1 MLFDAAVAAVEL
13 PRRRRIG
20 GESLPKKQRMAG
32 DRSALEAF
40 RTESNRIGADK
51 EKKRNRM

>member
-13 PRRRRIG
+13 PRRRIG